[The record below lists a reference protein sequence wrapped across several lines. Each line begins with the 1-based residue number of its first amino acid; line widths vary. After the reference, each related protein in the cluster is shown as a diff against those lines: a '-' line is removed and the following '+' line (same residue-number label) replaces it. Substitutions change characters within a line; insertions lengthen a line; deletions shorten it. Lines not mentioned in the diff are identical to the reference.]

1 MNVDGPP
8 GEAGSARAQR
18 VTIYDVARAAGVAPS
33 TVSRAFARPGRV
45 TAATAEKVR
54 QAADQVG
61 YRPEMTQRRGPA
73 ERRRAR
79 TIALLVADITN
90 PVFLDIIRGAEE
102 AVTAAGYTLLL
113 ANTQESDRLERGI
126 LERVLDSVDG
136 LLLTSSRMPD
146 AGIRL
151 IARQK
156 PTVVLNR
163 FVTGVPCVVGDS
175 TGIRRAAELF
185 ATIGRT
191 RVAYLAGPEASWAN
205 GVRWRALVDAAPGLA
220 LSVRQLGPFAP
231 DIAGGEAAAATWLTR
246 RTPAVLAYNDLM
258 AIGFQ
263 RAVLAAGLRV
273 PEDVAVVGFDDSVLA
288 GLVVPAL
295 TSIGTPLVRIGA
307 TAVHHLLAL
316 ERGGHPAVDRPVLL
330 PTRLVER
337 SSTPARPVPGAPR

>member
-1 MNVDGPP
+1 MTEDGPLP
-8 GEAGSARAQR
+8 AADGAAPTDR

-54 QAADQVG
+54 RAAEQVG
-61 YRPEMTQRRGPA
+61 YRPEMTQRRGPTA
-73 ERRRAR
+73 RPPAR

-90 PVFLDIIRGAEE
+90 PVFIDIIRGAEE

-113 ANTQESDRLERGI
+113 ANTQESDRLERSI

-136 LLLTSSRMPD
+136 LLLTSSRMSD

-163 FVTGVPCVVGDS
+163 FVTGVPCVVGDA
-175 TGIRRAAELF
+175 TGIRHAAELF
-185 ATIGRT
+185 AAAGRS

-205 GVRWRALVDAAPGLA
+205 GVRWRALVDAAPGLG
-220 LSVRQLGPFAP
+220 LRPRQLGPFAP
-231 DIAGGEAAAATWLTR
+231 DIAGGEAAAAAWLAR
-246 RTPAVLAYNDLM
+246 PTPAVLAYNDLM

-263 RAVLAAGLRV
+263 RAVLAAGVRV
-273 PEDVAVVGFDDSVLA
+273 PEDVAVVGFDDSILA

-295 TSIGTPLVRIGA
+295 SSIATPLARIGA

-316 ERGGHPAVDRPVLL
+316 ERGSHPAVDRPVLL

-337 SSTPARPVPGAPR
+337 RSTPARPADAAG